1 LQRQIRLWS
10 DFWTFFSLPNKLK
23 QKLTELV
30 LRLKIFFPL
39 EKLFQSETSLF
50 LLITNPKKLSYDI
63 SLFLKPLQIL
73 SILILQDFKNILRIE
88 VISINQ
94 VYQFTNI
101 FFDSNL
107 SLKIICLFLDKS
119 KESFGIWNSLL

>member
-1 LQRQIRLWS
+1 MQRQIRLWS